1 MATFSILKRK
11 KALRDGMFPIILK
24 VIKDRKIKII
34 SLGFTCHDNEWNEGK
49 SEFKKNHAN
58 YNQRNIILNKYR
70 VKASSIIDDFKNEGI
85 DFSLTQFEERFR
97 GDYKR
102 KNISVFDFFDYKVE
116 LLNEAGRTG
125 SAKAY
130 KDTRDAFFKFCP
142 RKDLKFHEIDMSF
155 LESFEAH
162 SRGRGNIDGGIAVRM
177 RQLRALYNDAISKNI
192 VNASFYPFKSYKIT
206 KLKGK
211 SIKRALTRKE
221 IQKIVELDLKE
232 FPKLIN
238 SKNYFLFSYF
248 TRGMN
253 FVDMMHLTWD
263 NIHGDNITY
272 IRSKTKGRF
281 SIKVLKPVQKILN
294 AYPKKNTPTNYIF
307 PILLKE
313 NLTPTQIQNRKAK
326 TLKKFNKD
334 LKEIAVL
341 AGIDKK
347 ITSYVARHSF
357 ATNLKQ
363 VGVSTDIISES
374 MGHQNINITN
384 AYLKEF
390 DSDVINEA
398 NEKLLLFN

>member
-1 MATFSILKRK
+1 MATVSIIKRTK
-11 KALRDGMFPIILK
+11 RLRDNSSPIALRIT
-24 VIKDRKIKII
+24 KDRRKKII
-34 SLGFTCHDNEWNEGK
+34 SLGFSCQDNEWNDRK
-49 SEFKKNHAN
+49 SQFKKNHEN
-58 YNQRNIILNKYR
+58 YIQRNALLDKFKS
-70 VKASSIIDDFKNEGI
+70 KASAIIDSYKSEDVDFTLN
-85 DFSLTQFEERFR
+85 QFEERFR

-102 KNISVFDFFDYKVE
+102 KSVSVFDFFDYKVT

-130 KDTRDAFFKFCP
+130 KDSGDAIFKFCS
-142 RKDLKFHEIDMSF
+142 RRSLKFQEINVHF
-155 LESFEAH
+155 LDSFESHLRA
-162 SRGRGNIDGGIAVRM
+162 RGNVDGGIAVRM
-177 RQLRALYNDAISKNI
+177 RQLRALYNDAISKN
-192 VNASFYPFKSYKIT
+192 VVKESFYPFKKYKIA

-211 SIKRALTRKE
+211 SIKRALTRDE
-221 IQKIVELDLKE
+221 IQKIFE
-232 FPKLIN
+232 FDISEHPTLAH

-253 FVDMMHLTWD
+253 FVDMMNLTWD
-263 NIHGDNITY
+263 NIHDDSITY

-281 SIKVLKPVQKILN
+281 SIKILKPVKEILN
-294 AYPKKNTPTNYIF
+294 VYSNYQTTTNYVF

-313 NLTPTQIQNRKAK
+313 NLTPIQIQNRKSK

-334 LKEIAVL
+334 LKQIATLV
-341 AGIDKK
+341 GIDKK
-347 ITSYVARHSF
+347 LTSYVARHSF

-363 VGVSTDIISES
+363 LGVSTDIISES

-398 NEKLLLFN
+398 NEKLLIF